1 MNKKTELVFKG
12 FLELSASEESDFFEA
27 MNDYLKKNTKER
39 IELAEVYK
47 STRLTLGPLSS
58 ETCPCCGR

>member
-12 FLELSASEESDFFEA
+12 FLELSTSEESDLIEA

-39 IELAEVYK
+39 NELAEVYK
-47 STRLTLGPLSS
+47 SRRVTLGPLSS
-58 ETCPCCGR
+58 DTCPCCGR